1 MLVSAASPSPQPQQH
16 PHPLLLVVFIL
27 LPPFSGAVDET
38 GSAAET
44 TTVEEGFGFKGG
56 LLPVK
61 REGRGIGELAGLGK
75 TTREGGLGNLGSGG
89 AIAESNRIGP
99 LLC

>member
-1 MLVSAASPSPQPQQH
+1 M
-16 PHPLLLVVFIL
+16 VFIL

-44 TTVEEGFGFKGG
+44 TTVEEGFRFKGG